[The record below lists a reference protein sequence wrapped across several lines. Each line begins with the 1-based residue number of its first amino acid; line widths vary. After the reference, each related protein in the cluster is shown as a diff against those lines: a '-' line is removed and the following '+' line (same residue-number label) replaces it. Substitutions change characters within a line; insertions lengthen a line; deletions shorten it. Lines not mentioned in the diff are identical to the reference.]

1 MSLLYEFSYYYMLRK
16 KARVFV
22 IKGYNHFHIQGVIMC
37 GIIGYIGTNEN
48 TEEIIINNLKKL
60 EYRGYDSS
68 GICLFDN
75 DKFYVHKSLGEI
87 KNLNKNLNY
96 EIKSHCGI
104 AHTRWATHGK
114 VSINNTH
121 PHLSFDKEWCI
132 VHNGIIEN
140 HLDLKNELLEKNIKL
155 YGDTDTEVVPNI
167 LSIQKGTILQAI
179 TKTIKKLDGSFAF
192 CILNKKSKDT
202 LFLARKNSPLYVAKN
217 KDEVLASS
225 DPVCF
230 GEKFEYY
237 YSMPE
242 KTICVAKKDE
252 LTFYDFEL
260 NIIKVKKT
268 KVSVFEKSAT
278 KGNYN
283 YFAEKEIDEIPYVI
297 NNIIKS
303 YSATNYF
310 KKIDCNFLQSVN
322 NIKLIGCG
330 TAYHACL
337 MGAKYIQ
344 EKTNIECSAYIAS
357 EFRYSNPHIDKN
369 TICIFC
375 SQSGETADTLLCLQ
389 LAKQK
394 KAKIISL
401 VNVPYSSIAKQS
413 NILLPLCAGMEI
425 AVISTKAYNAMLFV
439 FYMLSLHMQ
448 SVLKQKKIKVTKKLK
463 RLSKA
468 NFFFN
473 ANYIDDISNIILKS
487 EKVFFIG
494 KGEDYISALE
504 AGLKLKEITYIN
516 CVSLPSGELKH
527 GTLSLVDNKSI
538 VFVIATKKE
547 LLSKNLASASEIK
560 SRGGNIILVTNL
572 SIDETSLKDIDF
584 VYYFDKTVEECSSM
598 LCIVPFQ
605 LLAVKTCL
613 KLGYSPDK
621 PRNLAKSVTVE

>member
-1 MSLLYEFSYYYMLRK
+1 
-16 KARVFV
+16 
-22 IKGYNHFHIQGVIMC
+22 MC

-75 DKFYVHKSLGEI
+75 DKFYIHKSLGEI
-87 KNLNKNLNY
+87 KNLTKNLNPK
-96 EIKSHCGI
+96 IKSHCGI
-104 AHTRWATHGK
+104 AHTRWATHGS
-114 VSINNTH
+114 VSLNNTH
-121 PHLSFDKEWCI
+121 PHLSFDKAWCV

-140 HLDLKNELLEKNIKL
+140 HLDLKKKLLEKNIKL
-155 YGDTDTEVVPNI
+155 NGETDTEVVPNL
-167 LSIQKGTILQAI
+167 LSLQSGTILEAI
-179 TKTIKKLDGSFAF
+179 NKTLKKLEGSFAF
-192 CILNKKSKDT
+192 CILNKNEKDT

-217 KDEVLASS
+217 SDEVLASS

-230 GEKFEYY
+230 GENFENYY
-237 YSMPE
+237 ILPE
-242 KTICVAKKDE
+242 NTICVAKKDKI
-252 LTFYDFEL
+252 TFCDFDL
-260 NIIKVKKT
+260 KQIKVKAT
-268 KVSVFEKSAT
+268 KVTVFEKSAT
-278 KGNYN
+278 KGEYN
-283 YFAEKEIDEIPYVI
+283 YFAEKEIDEIPHVL
-297 NNIIKS
+297 NNIIKTYGS
-303 YSATNYF
+303 INYF
-310 KKIDCNFLQSVN
+310 DKIDYKFLHNIN

-344 EKTNIECSAYIAS
+344 EKTGIECSAHIAS
-357 EFRYSNPHIDKN
+357 EFRYSKSHIDKN
-369 TICIFC
+369 TLCIFC
-375 SQSGETADTLLCLQ
+375 SQSGETADTLLCLK

-401 VNVPYSSIAKQS
+401 VNVPYSSIARQS

-439 FYMLSLHMQ
+439 FYMLSLHMYNI
-448 SVLKQKKIKVTKKLK
+448 LKHKNIDIIKKLR
-463 RLSKA
+463 RLQKA
-468 NFFFN
+468 NFFYN
-473 ANYIDDISNIILKS
+473 INYIDDISNVVLKS

-494 KGEDYISALE
+494 KGEDYVSAME

-527 GTLSLVDNKSI
+527 GTLSLVDNKSL

-560 SRGGNIILVTNL
+560 SRGGNIILITNL
-572 SIDETSLKDIDF
+572 DINETSLKDVDF
-584 VYYFDKTVEECSSM
+584 VYYFDKCCEDLASM
-598 LCIVPFQ
+598 ISIIPFQ
-605 LLAVKTCL
+605 MLAVKTCL